1 MKNKNEELTSK
12 LNEYIEKEKT
22 KPKPLLLNIKDE
34 EIPKLVS
41 LFSEIQN
48 TSKEF
53 NETIKLFLQKKS
65 SIFHSQFIE
74 ETKSEVENKCQNWV
88 EELQKI
94 TKERFDSKD
103 NYFTQEID
111 KLKEEKKELNNELN
125 KVKEETQK
133 MKDENNNLK
142 EEIKLVKEIQS
153 NVDKYKS
160 DNEKI
165 ISTLKNTNDLLEK
178 RMKELDVKYK
188 DMELNLS
195 NFKFE
200 SKMKEE
206 EVESTFNLF
215 KSMIEKNKKNF
226 ENILKK
232 VPEHIKVEV
241 LNLNKKYKY
250 IKM

>member
-1 MKNKNEELTSK
+1 MFLIKQSNEKLEQEKKELIEEKNNLNDKYTNIEKEKSELDEKNKSLESEIAEMKNKNEELTSK

-103 NYFTQEID
+103 NY
-111 KLKEEKKELNNELN
+111 L
-125 KVKEETQK
+125 
-133 MKDENNNLK
+133 
-142 EEIKLVKEIQS
+142 
-153 NVDKYKS
+153 
-160 DNEKI
+160 
-165 ISTLKNTNDLLEK
+165 
-178 RMKELDVKYK
+178 
-188 DMELNLS
+188 
-195 NFKFE
+195 
-200 SKMKEE
+200 
-206 EVESTFNLF
+206 
-215 KSMIEKNKKNF
+215 
-226 ENILKK
+226 
-232 VPEHIKVEV
+232 
-241 LNLNKKYKY
+241 
-250 IKM
+250 